1 MPSGRLTWM
10 MRNIWI
16 SPSTL
21 HHKCVCEVFLLL
33 LWILFTTENIIL
45 CFLEVAVT
53 QTPPPPKH
61 WFSWRIRHVTSWHSI
76 IHTRKHEERENHN
89 LNNTAWLHP
98 NDLEEPVEQLE
109 NKHSESAIICS
120 NSLSLLKSDLQEA
133 EWHITRQH
141 TPICLTSEALGSHTN
156 IMKVRVM
163 QDLRRAQKEKITG
176 RKFRFN
182 SPSLNPKLLKKKKRE
197 RIKFLPEKNS
207 KDKLHWFSPGALW
220 KTDQKKNVTKRN
232 YSYTYFYK
240 VLE

>member
-182 SPSLNPKLLKKKKRE
+182 SPSLNPKLLKKKKKARANQISPRE
-197 RIKFLPEKNS
+197 KQQ
-207 KDKLHWFSPGALW
+207 G
-220 KTDQKKNVTKRN
+220 
-232 YSYTYFYK
+232 
-240 VLE
+240 